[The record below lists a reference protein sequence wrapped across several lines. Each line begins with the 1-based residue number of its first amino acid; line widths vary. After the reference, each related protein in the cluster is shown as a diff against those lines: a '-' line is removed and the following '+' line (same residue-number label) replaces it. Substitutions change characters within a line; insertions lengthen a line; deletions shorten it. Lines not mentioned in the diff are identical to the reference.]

1 MIMRAGKP
9 ENSRTV
15 RQWALRGR
23 IPVEGAKP
31 SYIWDNA
38 LGEPRSIYYLD
49 VDTREMTRE
58 EAAAF
63 QEEERIKKERQR
75 DHMKKCGLCVVA
87 AVFNKPIDNIARP

>member
-15 RQWALRGR
+15 RQWALQGR
-23 IPVEGAKP
+23 IPLEGAKP

-38 LGEPRSIYYLD
+38 LGEPRSIYYLE
-49 VDTREMTRE
+49 VDTREMTQE

-63 QEEERIKKERQR
+63 QEDERIKKERQR
-75 DHMKKCGLCVVA
+75 EHLKKMRAMRGCGCVQ
-87 AVFNKPIDNIARP
+87 

>member
-49 VDTREMTRE
+49 VDTREMTQE

-63 QEEERIKKERQR
+63 QEDERIKKERQKE
-75 DHMKKCGLCVVA
+75 HMKKMRAMRDRCCVQ
-87 AVFNKPIDNIARP
+87 

>member
-31 SYIWDNA
+31 SYIWYNA
-38 LGEPRSIYYLD
+38 LGEARSIYYLD
-49 VDTREMTRE
+49 VDTREMTKE

-63 QEEERIKKERQR
+63 QENEQIKKARQR
-75 DHMKKCGLCVVA
+75 EHMKKMRDIRGRRCVQ
-87 AVFNKPIDNIARP
+87 

>member
-49 VDTREMTRE
+49 VDTREMTQE

-75 DHMKKCGLCVVA
+75 DHMKKMRAMRNRCCVQ
-87 AVFNKPIDNIARP
+87 

>member
-49 VDTREMTRE
+49 VDTREMTQE

-75 DHMKKCGLCVVA
+75 DHMKKMRAMRNCCCVQ
-87 AVFNKPIDNIARP
+87 

>member
-58 EAAAF
+58 EVAAF
-63 QEEERIKKERQR
+63 QEDERIKTERRR
-75 DHMKKCGLCVVA
+75 DHMKKMRDIRGRRCVQ
-87 AVFNKPIDNIARP
+87 

>member
-15 RQWALRGR
+15 RQWALQGR
-23 IPVEGAKP
+23 IPLEGAKP

-38 LGEPRSIYYLD
+38 LGEPRSIYYLE
-49 VDTREMTRE
+49 VDTREMTQE

-63 QEEERIKKERQR
+63 QEDERIKKERQR
-75 DHMKKCGLCVVA
+75 EHLKKMRAMRGLSL
-87 AVFNKPIDNIARP
+87 IHI

>member
-49 VDTREMTRE
+49 VDTREMTQD

-75 DHMKKCGLCVVA
+75 DHMKKMRAMRDRCCVQ
-87 AVFNKPIDNIARP
+87 

>member
-38 LGEPRSIYYLD
+38 MGEPRSIYYLD
-49 VDTREMTRE
+49 VDTREMTKE
-58 EAAAF
+58 EITAF
-63 QEEERIKKERQR
+63 QEDERIKAERRR
-75 DHMKKCGLCVVA
+75 DHMKIMRAMRGHRCVQ
-87 AVFNKPIDNIARP
+87 

>member
-38 LGEPRSIYYLD
+38 MGEPRSIYYLD
-49 VDTREMTRE
+49 VDTREMTKE

-63 QEEERIKKERQR
+63 QEGERIKIERR
-75 DHMKKCGLCVVA
+75 RAHMKKCGTFVGADVS
-87 AVFNKPIDNIARP
+87 NKIH

>member
-15 RQWALRGR
+15 RQWALLGR

-49 VDTREMTRE
+49 VDTREMTQE
-58 EAAAF
+58 EVAAF

-75 DHMKKCGLCVVA
+75 DHMKKMRAMRGRSCVQ
-87 AVFNKPIDNIARP
+87 

>member
-49 VDTREMTRE
+49 VDTREMTQE

-63 QEEERIKKERQR
+63 QEDERIKKERQR
-75 DHMKKCGLCVVA
+75 EHMKEMRTKRGRCCVE
-87 AVFNKPIDNIARP
+87 

>member
-49 VDTREMTRE
+49 VDTREMTQE
-58 EAAAF
+58 EAEAF
-63 QEEERIKKERQR
+63 QEDERIKKERQR
-75 DHMKKCGLCVVA
+75 EHMKKMRAMRDHCCVQ
-87 AVFNKPIDNIARP
+87 

>member
-1 MIMRAGKP
+1 MRAGKP

-49 VDTREMTRE
+49 IDTREMTQE

-75 DHMKKCGLCVVA
+75 DHMKKMRAMRNHCCVQ
-87 AVFNKPIDNIARP
+87 

>member
-49 VDTREMTRE
+49 ADTREMTQE

-63 QEEERIKKERQR
+63 QEDERIKKERQR
-75 DHMKKCGLCVVA
+75 EHMKEMRTMRGRRCVQ
-87 AVFNKPIDNIARP
+87 

>member
-1 MIMRAGKP
+1 MFMRAGKP

-49 VDTREMTRE
+49 VDTREMTKE

-75 DHMKKCGLCVVA
+75 DHMKKMRAMRKRCCVQ
-87 AVFNKPIDNIARP
+87 

>member
-38 LGEPRSIYYLD
+38 MGEPRSIYYLD
-49 VDTREMTRE
+49 VDTREMTQE

-75 DHMKKCGLCVVA
+75 DHMKKMRAMRNRCCVQ
-87 AVFNKPIDNIARP
+87 

>member
-38 LGEPRSIYYLD
+38 MGEPRSIYYLD
-49 VDTREMTRE
+49 VDTREMTQE

-75 DHMKKCGLCVVA
+75 DHMKKMRATRNRCCVQ
-87 AVFNKPIDNIARP
+87 

>member
-1 MIMRAGKP
+1 MFMRAGKP

-49 VDTREMTRE
+49 VDTREMTKE

-75 DHMKKCGLCVVA
+75 DHMKKMRAMRNRCCVQ
-87 AVFNKPIDNIARP
+87 

>member
-38 LGEPRSIYYLD
+38 MGEPRSIYYLD
-49 VDTREMTRE
+49 VDTREMTKE
-58 EAAAF
+58 EITAF
-63 QEEERIKKERQR
+63 QEDERIKAERRR
-75 DHMKKCGLCVVA
+75 DHMKKMRAMRGHRCVQ
-87 AVFNKPIDNIARP
+87 

>member
-9 ENSRTV
+9 EYSRTV

-49 VDTREMTRE
+49 VDTREMTKE

-63 QEEERIKKERQR
+63 QENERIKKARQR
-75 DHMKKCGLCVVA
+75 EHMKKMRDIRGRRCVQ
-87 AVFNKPIDNIARP
+87 

>member
-1 MIMRAGKP
+1 MIMRTGKP

-49 VDTREMTRE
+49 VDTREMTQE

-75 DHMKKCGLCVVA
+75 DHMKKMRAMCNRCCVQ
-87 AVFNKPIDNIARP
+87 

>member
-1 MIMRAGKP
+1 MIMIAGKP

-49 VDTREMTRE
+49 VDTREMTKE

-75 DHMKKCGLCVVA
+75 DHMKKL
-87 AVFNKPIDNIARP
+87 RPMRNRCCFE

>member
-49 VDTREMTRE
+49 IDTQEMTQE

-75 DHMKKCGLCVVA
+75 DHMKKMRAMRNHCCVQ
-87 AVFNKPIDNIARP
+87 

>member
-15 RQWALRGR
+15 RQWALQGR
-23 IPVEGAKP
+23 IPLDGAKP

-38 LGEPRSIYYLD
+38 LGEPRSIYYLE
-49 VDTREMTRE
+49 VDTREMTQE

-63 QEEERIKKERQR
+63 QEDERIKKERQR
-75 DHMKKCGLCVVA
+75 EHLKKMRAMRGCGCVQ
-87 AVFNKPIDNIARP
+87 

>member
-49 VDTREMTRE
+49 VDTREMTQE
-58 EAAAF
+58 EAVAF
-63 QEEERIKKERQR
+63 QEDERIKKERQR
-75 DHMKKCGLCVVA
+75 EHMKKMRAMRDRCCVQ
-87 AVFNKPIDNIARP
+87 

>member
-15 RQWALRGR
+15 RQWALQGR
-23 IPVEGAKP
+23 IPLEGAKP

-38 LGEPRSIYYLD
+38 LGEPRSIYYLE
-49 VDTREMTRE
+49 VDTREMTQE

-63 QEEERIKKERQR
+63 QEDERIKKERQR
-75 DHMKKCGLCVVA
+75 EHLKIMRAMRGCGCVQ
-87 AVFNKPIDNIARP
+87 

>member
-31 SYIWDNA
+31 SYVWDNA
-38 LGEPRSIYYLD
+38 LGEPRSIYYMD
-49 VDTREMTRE
+49 VYTREMTKE

-75 DHMKKCGLCVVA
+75 DHMKKMRAMRNRCCVQ
-87 AVFNKPIDNIARP
+87 

>member
-31 SYIWDNA
+31 SYVWDNA

-49 VDTREMTRE
+49 VDTREMTQE

-75 DHMKKCGLCVVA
+75 DHMKKMRAMRNRCCVQ
-87 AVFNKPIDNIARP
+87 

>member
-49 VDTREMTRE
+49 VDTREMTKE

-75 DHMKKCGLCVVA
+75 DDMKKMRAMRNRCCVQ
-87 AVFNKPIDNIARP
+87 

>member
-49 VDTREMTRE
+49 VDTREMSQE

-75 DHMKKCGLCVVA
+75 DHMKKMRAMRNRCCVQ
-87 AVFNKPIDNIARP
+87 